1 MKLEQQVTSLIE
13 SGIAKFFE
21 IEPLIIDDESSTAE
35 RYAKFI
41 TSFATNVHNAAIESA
56 LEALPEEGEVPS
68 TVEEA
73 MFNTFKNGISRYSE
87 LARTK
92 LSALKKEI

>member
-1 MKLEQQVTSLIE
+1 MTLLEK
-13 SGIAKFFE
+13 AH
-21 IEPLIIDDESSTAE
+21 
-35 RYAKFI
+35 RKFI
-41 TSFATNVHNAAIESA
+41 QENLSAGGIVNLDDFLEWYATNVHNAALESA
-56 LEALPEEGEVPS
+56 LEALPEKGEVPS

-92 LSALKKEI
+92 LSALKKENV